1 MRGQNRQTLHNKA
14 TWRWRGR
21 AHALF
26 IKTMAKLAGAHFYP
40 ACMTG
45 AKLACCMHASLTG
58 KLQEKATSR
67 WPGGPHSRVSLPCM
81 NLDNASMTG
90 HVIAGIHG
98 GAVGIYSWAPRFNYI
113 YTLVNN
119 VSSIIDGF
127 PFCSNIVALLCLMEG
142 AEGRTGPPR
151 GGEVDPTCKVG
162 KPSQLPQRPEQLKP
176 VSAHTR
182 PPRGGE
188 VPRSLLKMA

>member
-67 WPGGPHSRVSLPCM
+67 WPGGPHSRV
-81 NLDNASMTG
+81 
-90 HVIAGIHG
+90 
-98 GAVGIYSWAPRFNYI
+98 RFNYI

>member
-1 MRGQNRQTLHNKA
+1 
-14 TWRWRGR
+14 
-21 AHALF
+21 
-26 IKTMAKLAGAHFYP
+26 MAKLAGAHFYP

-58 KLQEKATSR
+58 NIAGVACM
-67 WPGGPHSRVSLPCM
+67 PASRVNCRRRPPRGGLVVPTAGS
-81 NLDNASMTG
+81 
-90 HVIAGIHG
+90 GIHG
-98 GAVGIYSWAPRFNYI
+98 GAEGIYLWAPRFNYI

-127 PFCSNIVALLCLMEG
+127 PFCSNIVALLCLDKR
-142 AEGRTGPPR
+142 GREQKAGP
-151 GGEVDPTCKVG
+151 GHLEVARWTPHARQE
-162 KPSQLPQRPEQLKP
+162 SQASFTQRPEQLKP
-176 VSAHTR
+176 VFAHTR